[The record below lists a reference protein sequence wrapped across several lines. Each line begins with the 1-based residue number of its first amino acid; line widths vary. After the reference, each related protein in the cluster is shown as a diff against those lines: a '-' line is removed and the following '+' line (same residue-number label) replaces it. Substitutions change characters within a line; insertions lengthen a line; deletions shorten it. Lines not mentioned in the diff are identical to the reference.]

1 MDSVFRRCTLFP
13 DFIWILLPFELYP
26 LLLLV
31 PIAFSQSKQIATLPK
46 IKIRSPSPHDCC
58 SRASSAAL
66 LVSRITL
73 DYFHFISYA
82 CACCHVFYSTLCS
95 RRSVPITTNI
105 DILAQAAQFVGA
117 SRSINTSHTLFL
129 SCVQCGARLQLS
141 RDALCM
147 HSIVHVFSSGGGAQ
161 ELREL
166 HIAGLRP
173 DLLMCTR
180 MHMNRFSHRTLS
192 RRFFKCHIPLLS
204 WKHAL
209 VSSKWFL
216 KQAYCPTAIDPS
228 CAHIY
233 AHARV
238 NKFDPGERTKFNL
251 LHPQENAPKACAQ
264 SSDAGPSEPPP
275 NPARPALMD
284 STVDFTPFMYT
295 RCKSFSFLSSCATR
309 KVTARSLC

>member
-1 MDSVFRRCTLFP
+1 MLVFLCFKFL
-13 DFIWILLPFELYP
+13 
-26 LLLLV
+26 
-31 PIAFSQSKQIATLPK
+31 
-46 IKIRSPSPHDCC
+46 CC
-58 SRASSAAL
+58 
-66 LVSRITL
+66 
-73 DYFHFISYA
+73 
-82 CACCHVFYSTLCS
+82 
-95 RRSVPITTNI
+95 RSVPITTNI

-166 HIAGLRP
+166 HIAGLQP

-275 NPARPALMD
+275 QPGTAGPYGLHRRFHALHVHALQVVQLLVELRD
-284 STVDFTPFMYT
+284 EQGQGAFALLKLCHLQQRASEVRAAPC
-295 RCKSFSFLSSCATR
+295 RALSASPLAACRAQPQLT
-309 KVTARSLC
+309 TSAC